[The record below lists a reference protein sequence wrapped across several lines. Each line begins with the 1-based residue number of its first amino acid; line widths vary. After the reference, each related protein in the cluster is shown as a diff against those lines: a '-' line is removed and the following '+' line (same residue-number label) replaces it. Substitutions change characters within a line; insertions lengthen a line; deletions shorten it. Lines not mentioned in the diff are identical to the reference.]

1 MRRIIKP
8 VGLAL
13 FLVLALFVGVNAQQ
27 FYTTMDDVVMRSLIV
42 TTSAAISE
50 DATIGDDLVIAD
62 AATVGGILTVSGA
75 LNAVGNSSTNG
86 TWSATGAMSTGGNM
100 STALFYKATNQGNL
114 TITEGGAF
122 TPTGTFQ
129 GITAAGSVSSGQIV
143 VPASGT
149 IFTLI
154 NFGSNTITL
163 TETASLVTSGNL
175 ALGQYD
181 NATFISD
188 GTRAILL
195 ATTNN

>member
-1 MRRIIKP
+1 MRRAIVP
-8 VGLAL
+8 V
-13 FLVLALFVGVNAQQ
+13 VLALVLVALLSMTVGAQTLKTV
-27 FYTTMDDVVMRSLIV
+27 FDGVVADWIITIDDVTV
-42 TTSAAISE
+42 
-50 DATIGDDLVIAD
+50 GDDLTVTD

-86 TWSATGAMSTGGNM
+86 TWAATGAMSTGGNM
-100 STALFYKATNQGNL
+100 TAGLFYKAANQGNL

-129 GITAAGSVSSGQIV
+129 GLTAAGAVSTGQITV
-143 VPASGT
+143 LPSGSIVT
-149 IFTLI
+149 MI

-163 TETASLVTSGNL
+163 TETATLVTSGDL

-181 NATFISD
+181 NATFLSD
-188 GTRAILL
+188 GTRMILL